1 MRFKLSSK
9 FVRGFFYAPQM
20 SRKKKKRSLKQV
32 SKQNNVKKYRLE
44 ICQRLETRILPRIVK
59 IQVQG
64 DQRVAN
70 KRRNNRLPVYI
81 SGDAFSCFSFTVTAR
96 HDDVYDIYIYTR
108 TQLATS
114 VKGKREKE
122 AIVSAAFGQQAGK
135 LYEVLSATSS
145 FHFTGR
151 RLLLREFKR
160 RERPIQSGGSLST
173 IFLRSFRFLLCSS
186 LCLSLSATD
195 LSFYQRRSAKLSS
208 NFISFPFLFM
218 FFFYSSGP
226 FERRYNVFSF
236 NFNKVNVEIYIL

>member
-59 IQVQG
+59 FQVQG

-96 HDDVYDIYIYTR
+96 HDDVYDIYIYIYEDPTCHQRERKERKRGDRVGSFRPTGGEALRGSFCHLVVSFYGSSPSSSRIQTKR
-108 TQLATS
+108 TAYT
-114 VKGKREKE
+114 
-122 AIVSAAFGQQAGK
+122 
-135 LYEVLSATSS
+135 
-145 FHFTGR
+145 
-151 RLLLREFKR
+151 KR
-160 RERPIQSGGSLST
+160 RFAIDNFPAPVSISFMLFLMSITIGHRPIILPAKICEIIVQLYLLSFS
-173 IFLRSFRFLLCSS
+173 IRVFFLFFRSNEGTMFFLL
-186 LCLSLSATD
+186 
-195 LSFYQRRSAKLSS
+195 
-208 NFISFPFLFM
+208 
-218 FFFYSSGP
+218 
-226 FERRYNVFSF
+226 
-236 NFNKVNVEIYIL
+236 ILIK

>member
-59 IQVQG
+59 FQVQG

-173 IFLRSFRFLLCSS
+173 IFLRPFRFLLCSS

-208 NFISFPFLFM
+208 NFISFPFLFV
-218 FFFYSSGP
+218 FFFILP